1 MIHPSTNADL
11 AGFAFQF
18 SIAKASLN
26 GSFMESF
33 MTLNIINFAD
43 VARREKIRV
52 SWDVG
57 RVSSP

>member
-1 MIHPSTNADL
+1 MKDHIGDTRTCSE
-11 AGFAFQF
+11 
-18 SIAKASLN
+18 ASLS

-43 VARREKIRV
+43 VVRREKYEA
-52 SWDVG
+52 SWDVR